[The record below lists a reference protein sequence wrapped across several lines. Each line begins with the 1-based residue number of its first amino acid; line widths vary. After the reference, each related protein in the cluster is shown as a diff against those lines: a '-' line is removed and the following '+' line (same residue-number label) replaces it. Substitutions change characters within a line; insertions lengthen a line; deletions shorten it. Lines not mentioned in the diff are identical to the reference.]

1 MKEAFLVLSPG
12 PCTTVQDLG
21 RFGYQHLGMPA
32 CGALDGFA
40 MRVANLLVGNPEA
53 YAVLEMTVIGAQLA
67 VLRETD
73 IAITGADM
81 GIKLNSRPVGSWQSM
96 RLKPGDLLS
105 VQTVKSGCRG
115 YLAATGGIHVPIIM
129 GSRST
134 HINGK
139 VGGFE
144 GRPLQK
150 GDIVQQGQGEL
161 LKRPLDLPG
170 GWIPRH
176 TDQSTLRA
184 IPGPQDDHFREA
196 LTTFFAA
203 EYTLS
208 AASDRMGCRLNG
220 PELTPEASAAQ
231 SIVSEPTM
239 PGSVQVP
246 ADHQPIVLFAEQTV
260 GGYAKIAT
268 VISTDIKKIAQAVP
282 ADRVQFKKVDLA
294 AAHAAY
300 QEQEETIA
308 RIAEMFSRR

>member
-1 MKEAFLVLSPG
+1 MKDTFLVMSPG

-40 MRVANLLVGNPEA
+40 MRVANLLLGNPEEC
-53 YAVLEMTVIGAQLA
+53 AVLEMTVIGAQLA

-73 IAITGADM
+73 IALTGADM
-81 GIKLNSRPVGSWQSM
+81 EIKLNSMPVGFWQSM

-105 VQTVKSGCRG
+105 IQTVKSGCRG

-150 GDIVQQGQGEL
+150 GDIVRQGQGEL
-161 LKRPLDLPG
+161 LNRPRDLPV

-176 TDQSTLRA
+176 QDQAILRA
-184 IPGPQDDHFREA
+184 VPGPQDNHFREA
-196 LTTFFAA
+196 LTTFFTA

-208 AASDRMGCRLNG
+208 AASDRMGCRLIG
-220 PELTPEASAAQ
+220 PELTLEAGAQ
-231 SIVSEPTM
+231 PGIVSEPTM

-246 ADHQPIVLFAEQTV
+246 ADHQPIVLFAEQTI

-268 VISTDIKKIAQAVP
+268 VISTDLRKIAQAVP
-282 ADRVQFKKVDLA
+282 GGRVQFEKVDLA

-300 QEQEETIA
+300 LEQKDTLA
-308 RIAEMFSRR
+308 RIAAMWR